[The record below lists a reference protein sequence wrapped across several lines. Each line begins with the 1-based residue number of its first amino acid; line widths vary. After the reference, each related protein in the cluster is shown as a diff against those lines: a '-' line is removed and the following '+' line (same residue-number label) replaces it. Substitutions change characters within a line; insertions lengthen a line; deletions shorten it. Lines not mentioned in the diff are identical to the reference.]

1 MTLQLSFD
9 SSHTYITHTSPP
21 LPLFGQ
27 HTLWSHNWYF
37 LTENTLA
44 NWPIVFFLGTGATFS
59 RWQGTYVA
67 WPLTG
72 TARAPS
78 LGFPWPNPPLIKF
91 KFSHNSLCL
100 GQLDFLLSHAAW
112 TIASFQKGL
121 LPSQFSITVNMSSMT
136 DCKAV
141 CNFQTFIWGSIF
153 CQTFLSLV
161 SANHPKVFY

>member
-1 MTLQLSFD
+1 MCLKPVCLILVYVVGMNCSVLLYSGNYLSILSTCPAWLFSCPLTAHTLN
-9 SSHTYITHTSPP
+9 ITHTSPP

-27 HTLWSHNWYF
+27 HTLWSHNLYF

-78 LGFPWPNPPLIKF
+78 LGFPWPNPPY
-91 KFSHNSLCL
+91 
-100 GQLDFLLSHAAW
+100 
-112 TIASFQKGL
+112 
-121 LPSQFSITVNMSSMT
+121 
-136 DCKAV
+136 
-141 CNFQTFIWGSIF
+141 
-153 CQTFLSLV
+153 LSLSFHTIHLV
-161 SANHPKVFY
+161 LVRWNSCYPMQHGQ